1 MDAGDIRNLIES
13 FNGPVK
19 IKDVRAS
26 EDFYPI
32 VGASYERDTS
42 GEEVLVLHKAERT
55 LELDEALEQSKII
68 KARIEKGDTFKAHE
82 LLFSAYSR
90 CQCGAGLAY
99 PKNIMDPL
107 HYWQCAD
114 MLMGEAIIPE
124 GHSSMLPFTMYEILS
139 ESQPSA
145 EGATTRS

>member
-1 MDAGDIRNLIES
+1 MDTGDIRNLIES

-19 IKDVRAS
+19 IKDVKTNNGL
-26 EDFYPI
+26 YPI
-32 VGASYERDTS
+32 VGASYEQDAS

-55 LELDEALEQSKII
+55 LELDEALKQSKTV
-68 KARIEKGDTFKAHE
+68 KARIEQGDTFMAHE

-90 CQCGAGLAY
+90 CECGAGLAY
-99 PKNIMDPL
+99 PKNIMDPM

-114 MLMGEAIIPE
+114 VLMGELE
-124 GHSSMLPFTMYEILS
+124 FSDKHSLLPFTMFEVLS

-145 EGATTRS
+145 EGATTRP